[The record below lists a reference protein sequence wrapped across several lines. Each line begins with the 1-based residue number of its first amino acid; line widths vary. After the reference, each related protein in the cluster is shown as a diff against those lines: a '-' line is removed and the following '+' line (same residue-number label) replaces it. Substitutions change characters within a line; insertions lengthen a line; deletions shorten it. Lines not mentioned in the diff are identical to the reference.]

1 MGIIRVAT
9 SKREV
14 VRLRELATTHMVHM
28 VHTVTLHG
36 VVRNVVLFII
46 AVSLRGLLSA

>member
-14 VRLRELATTHMVHM
+14 VRLWELATTHMVH
-28 VHTVTLHG
+28 TFTPHG
-36 VVRNVVLFII
+36 VVCSVVLFII
-46 AVSLRGLLSA
+46 AVSLRGLLTA